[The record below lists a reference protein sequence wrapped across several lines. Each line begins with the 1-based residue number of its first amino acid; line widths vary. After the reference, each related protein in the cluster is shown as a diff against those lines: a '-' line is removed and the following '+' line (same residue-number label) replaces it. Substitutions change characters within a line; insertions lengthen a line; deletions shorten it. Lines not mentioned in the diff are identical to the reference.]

1 MAAGLPATDMSVRP
15 WQRDMFDAIKELDIA
30 QVGYVP
36 DAGHSSLIKM
46 CHDDE
51 ALKVAVMSTEA
62 EGMGLAAGAWLGGER
77 SVILMQSSGVGNCA
91 NALTLIE
98 NCRFPLLMIVTMRG
112 EWAEFNPWQF
122 PMSRATPGLLE
133 LMGTR
138 VFRVDDENEAADTVR
153 GAGRFAFDGNL
164 SAAVLLSQK
173 MIGSKDWN
181 K

>member
-1 MAAGLPATDMSVRP
+1 MAAGLTATDMSVRP
-15 WQRDMFDAIKELDIA
+15 WQQDMFDAIKELDIK

-36 DAGHSSLIKM
+36 DAGHSAVIRM
-46 CHDDE
+46 CHADTD
-51 ALKVAVMSTEA
+51 LKVAVMSNEA
-62 EGMGLAAGAWLGGER
+62 EGMGLAAGAWLGGDR

-98 NCRFPLLMIVTMRG
+98 NCRFPLLMIITMRG

-138 VFRVDDENEAADTVR
+138 IFRVDREEDAADTVR